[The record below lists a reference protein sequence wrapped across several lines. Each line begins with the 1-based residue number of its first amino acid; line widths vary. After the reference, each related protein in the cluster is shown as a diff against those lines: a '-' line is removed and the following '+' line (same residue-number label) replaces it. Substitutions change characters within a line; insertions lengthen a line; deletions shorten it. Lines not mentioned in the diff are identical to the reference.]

1 MVEFS
6 ILKLFLKDIDLYNR
20 YNNTLK
26 LDFIRTESPMLY
38 RLFKALPACSVEE
51 LEAKYL
57 TLYPVLKEGDRQVV
71 RNILKQVETT
81 EIAPESI
88 ISYLR
93 QHLSQSV
100 ANELTIA
107 AIEVSEGRKTVADL
121 SPIISRLEVDIVDEV
136 ETEFVTTDIFE
147 LMRQEELS
155 GGLRWRLDCLNKSL
169 GPLRKGNFGHIFA
182 RLETGKTAMWVSEVT
197 YMVQQVES
205 PILIFFN
212 EEGGKD
218 VMWRMYS
225 AITGL
230 TYLELYNNPTYA
242 KKLWDEKV
250 GDKIKFID
258 EPSQVEKKA
267 MERIIEEVK
276 PSLIIIDNMD
286 KVKGFTGDRKD
297 LVLHEIYKWG
307 RELAKTYCPI
317 ITVGQADNTGH
328 NSAFLDES
336 QMADSK
342 TAKPSELDFI
352 IGIGRTDKQGCENL
366 RYITI
371 SKNKLRGDKN
381 TIESDRH
388 LKGKDVIIIPHLS
401 IYRDN

>member
-57 TLYPVLKEGDRQVV
+57 TLYPVLKDGDRQVV
-71 RNILKQVETT
+71 RNILKQVEET

-121 SPIISRLEVDIVDEV
+121 SPIISRLEVDIVEEV
-136 ETEFVTTDIFE
+136 ETEFVCTDIRE
-147 LMRQEELS
+147 MVQQEELS
-155 GGLRWRLDCLNKSL
+155 GGLNWRLGCLNRSL

-182 RLETGKTAMWVSEVT
+182 RTETGKTAMWVSEVT
-197 YMVQQVES
+197 YMLSQVES

-212 EEGGKD
+212 EEGGQD
-218 VMWRMYS
+218 VTYRLYS
-225 AITGL
+225 ALTGL
-230 TYLELYNNPTYA
+230 SYLELITNPGFAY
-242 KKLWDEKV
+242 KLWVERG
-250 GDKIKFID
+250 GDKIKFIAQP
-258 EPSQVEKKA
+258 EQIEKRK
-267 MERIIEEVK
+267 MENLIEELK

-297 LVLHEIYKWG
+297 LILHEIYKWG

-328 NSAFLDES
+328 NSMYLDES

-352 IGIGRTDKQGCENL
+352 IGIGRIDKQGYENV
-366 RYITI
+366 RYINI
-371 SKNKLRGDKN
+371 PKNKCRGSKD
-381 TIESDRH
+381 TVEADRH
-388 LKGKDVIIIPHLS
+388 GKFETVLVPHLS
-401 IYRDN
+401 IYQG